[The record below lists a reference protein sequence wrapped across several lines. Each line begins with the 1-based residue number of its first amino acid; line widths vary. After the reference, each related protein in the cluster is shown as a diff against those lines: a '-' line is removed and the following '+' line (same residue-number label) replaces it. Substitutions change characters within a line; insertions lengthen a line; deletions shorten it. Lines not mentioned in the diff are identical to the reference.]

1 VGIRRG
7 AVYYQKSADYGC
19 GFLGRLNIGV
29 GVTESSRLGDM
40 NKVSQ
45 SVNGDTW
52 ELKLPTFI
60 LATNFW
66 AEATDLKGQKIK
78 STDLGSVGYEE

>member
-1 VGIRRG
+1 MGKDIKSVEVR
-7 AVYYQKSADYGC
+7 YYPTGT
-19 GFLGRLNIGV
+19 